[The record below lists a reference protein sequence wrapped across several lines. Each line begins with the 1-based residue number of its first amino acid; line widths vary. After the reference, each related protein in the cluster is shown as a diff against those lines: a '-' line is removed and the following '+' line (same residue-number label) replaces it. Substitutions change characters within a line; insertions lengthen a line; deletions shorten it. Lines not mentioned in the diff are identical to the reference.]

1 LTGNQRHRERI
12 AKGQRVSRHSS
23 RPDVFYFFSHRTFL
37 KTILASRTSGTFGF
51 APTHK
56 ADPSAKPK
64 EPLFSHRTNIENNV
78 NETHQNNIFGIMNS
92 NREDILLE
100 ELIDKEWLSVRS
112 INICKDADLISLNRI
127 LDFYA
132 KKGSFMSIRNC
143 GAKTDKELIEIC
155 KKYLVSIPDS
165 GDSKEQK
172 ESFLETINLL
182 TPFQKATLNRHFEYL
197 VSNLNVRSYNG
208 FGSIQESLNPK
219 DVFEKIFSER
229 FNFKNIRNIGNKSV
243 EELEKLKLELIRF
256 VNVLQTIQK
265 DQLSKEYT
273 KLIVKTTFTNL
284 PENFEEQFETV
295 FDENGKIKLFTL
307 LNLLIYSGQLF
318 SEIQQKAFELSYT
331 NYNAIN
337 ATIDSIAN
345 DQNIT
350 RERVRQI
357 KSKLEEDIE
366 SYFLFIS
373 NLVTDDLVNYNVS
386 PQNDFLTIDKLFTY
400 KINNSEG
407 VNFNTNFYSIVFG
420 IFLKKTHSIL
430 GDNEIIYGKRK
441 TPNQKKYENC
451 YLINSLLFD
460 CFDFE
465 NFVSDIYLKVN
476 EKISESYSLQFQG
489 YLYDFLKEEGTAFFK
504 ETYSVCE
511 TIIFSE
517 FDLQV
522 DSTGYIYFER
532 TTKKQVHEYCYEILE
547 EASDPMTIDQIVNSV
562 SEKFPDFN
570 TTIDSLR
577 GSLNREKELFI
588 YFGRTSTYGLRKWQ
602 SERENLRGGTI
613 RDIVEEYLLKEDSP
627 KHISE
632 IVEYVL
638 QFRPDTNEKSVLSN
652 IKVDESK
659 KFHFFKKA
667 FVGLVSKKYNEKNFQ
682 EIENSK
688 SWDEKFIE
696 LKKFREL
703 NKNNWPSISSS
714 NKSERALYMLGY
726 KARKAFQNG
735 NLDEVKEAFLRSIGF
750 PLDEKVTRANDWKV
764 ETKKLITFL
773 IAEKKWPSA
782 SSSSKEER
790 ALYRFC
796 YLNKKAFQKNE
807 LTNEQIEI
815 FKKMNFNFNILK

>member
-1 LTGNQRHRERI
+1 MTGDQHTDHILT
-12 AKGQRVSRHSS
+12 GQRVSRHSS
-23 RPDVFYFFSHRTFL
+23 RPDVFYFSPHRTFL
-37 KTILASRTSGTFGF
+37 KTILASRTNGTFAF

-56 ADPSAKPK
+56 SRPFGKSKRAI
-64 EPLFSHRTNIENNV
+64 FCHRTDIDNNSKGK
-78 NETHQNNIFGIMNS
+78 HQNYIFDTMNS
-92 NREDILLE
+92 NVEDILLE

-112 INICKDADLISLNRI
+112 INICKDAGLISLNRI
-127 LDFYA
+127 LDFYS
-132 KKGSFMSIRNC
+132 KKGSFMTIRNC

-155 KKYLVSIPDS
+155 KKYLVSIPVN
-165 GDSKEQK
+165 GDTEQT
-172 ESFLETINLL
+172 ESFLDTINSL

-197 VSNLNVRSYNG
+197 LSNLNIRSYNG
-208 FGSIQESLNPK
+208 LSSIQESLNPK
-219 DVFEKIFSER
+219 DIFEKIFSER

-256 VNVLQTIQK
+256 VNILQTIQK

-273 KLIVKTTFTNL
+273 KLIVKTTFANL
-284 PENFEEQFETV
+284 PENFEEQFENV
-295 FDENGKIKLFTL
+295 FDESGKIKLFTL
-307 LNLLIYSGQLF
+307 LNFLIKSGQLF
-318 SEIQQKAFELSYT
+318 SDIQQKIFELSYT
-331 NYNAIN
+331 NYNTTN
-337 ATIDSIAN
+337 ATIDSIAKDLN
-345 DQNIT
+345 VT

-357 KSKLEEDIE
+357 KSKLEEDIQ
-366 SYFLFIS
+366 SYFLFVS
-373 NLVTDDLVNYNVS
+373 NLVADDLINYNIS
-386 PQNDFLTIDKLFTY
+386 PLNDFFTLDKSFAY

-407 VNFNTNFYSIVFG
+407 VNFSTHFYSIIFG

-441 TPNQKKYENC
+441 TANQKKYENC
-451 YLINSLLFD
+451 YLINSLLFE

-465 NFVSDIYLKVN
+465 NFVSEIYLKVN

-489 YLYDFLKEEGTAFFK
+489 YLYNFLKEEGKAFFK
-504 ETYSVCE
+504 EVYSVCE
-511 TIIFSE
+511 AIIFNE
-517 FDLQV
+517 FDLLV
-522 DSTGYIYFER
+522 DSSGYIYFER
-532 TTKKQVHEYCYEILE
+532 RTKMQVHEYCYDVLE
-547 EASDPMTIDQIVNSV
+547 EASQPMTIDQIANSV

-577 GSLNREKELFI
+577 GSLNREKDLFM
-588 YFGRTSTYGLRKWQ
+588 YFGRSSTYGLRKW
-602 SERENLRGGTI
+602 EREKENLKGGTI

-632 IVEYVL
+632 IVKYVL

-688 SWDEKFIE
+688 SWNEKFIE
-696 LKKFREL
+696 LKQFREA
-703 NKNNWPSISSS
+703 NKNKWPSISSS
-714 NKSERALYMLGY
+714 DKSERALYLLGY
-726 KARKAFQNG
+726 KARKSFQNR
-735 NLDEVKEAFLRSIGF
+735 NLDEEKETLLRSIGF
-750 PLDEKVTRANDWKV
+750 PIAETVTRANDWKA
-764 ETKKLITFL
+764 ETKKLINFL

-782 SSSSKEER
+782 SSTNKEER

-815 FKKMNFNFNILK
+815 LKKMNFNFNIQK